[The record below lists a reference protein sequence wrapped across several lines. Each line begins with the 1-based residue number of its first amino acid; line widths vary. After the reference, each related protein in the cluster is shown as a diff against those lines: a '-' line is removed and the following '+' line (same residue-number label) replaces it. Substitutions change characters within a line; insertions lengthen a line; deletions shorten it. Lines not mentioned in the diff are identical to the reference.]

1 MSLSF
6 PLSPGVHGGRT
17 PVLPPGLDRTT
28 ETECILPTA
37 EPPCSARIVGSAPR
51 KTPAQAQSGPGP
63 SCPSPSQN
71 APPVRSYSFRQAPV
85 PAASMKNVIPSLK
98 SPYVGSVNST
108 DSIECEVDR
117 HWVHSRPVPEI
128 QLTHAGAL
136 ELGDRLERGG
146 HRPVFVHHGYRM
158 LGGQK

>member
-1 MSLSF
+1 MGEPRS
-6 PLSPGVHGGRT
+6 
-17 PVLPPGLDRTT
+17 LPPGPDRPT
-28 ETECILPTA
+28 ETECILPAA
-37 EPPCSARIVGSAPR
+37 EPPCSARILGSTQDDAC
-51 KTPAQAQSGPGP
+51 PGSLRP
-63 SCPSPSQN
+63 GSFCPSPSQN